1 MNARTT
7 IKRAVIWAYLVGLL
21 PARVVAVAFRVFKL
35 RNE

>member
-21 PARVVAVAFRVFKL
+21 PARSVALAFRLFDLKH
-35 RNE
+35 E